1 MAPDAA
7 GVGRA
12 REFARALKVDLAI
25 VDHRGTTDLPYS
37 RIVGDVKGR
46 RVIIL
51 DDMVDTGRTLVR
63 ACEGA
68 TAAGAAIVDAYCVHG
83 IFSGIAVERLEASPL
98 RSVTVADTVPLS
110 EKARRSGKIRTVSIA
125 PMLAKVIKCIHHEES
140 VSALFAQRMT
150 PSNLL
155 RRRIAMDVDLSVQV
169 RTKTGKGPARR
180 LRRKETVPAIL
191 YGPKTAPVPL
201 AVPAMPLLKL
211 LRDMGEE
218 SKLIRLR
225 HRRRAR
231 ISRFR
236 QALIR
241 EVQTHPVRRRFLH
254 VDFYEVPL
262 DQPIL
267 VEVPVE
273 LDGESIGEK
282 KGGVLNLIRRTLS
295 VRCLPGE
302 IPERVHIDI
311 SGMDL
316 GSSVHVAD
324 LIGRVPFELMDD
336 KSTAVVAMVVPEE
349 MTKAAETPEEEQA

>member
-1 MAPDAA
+1 
-7 GVGRA
+7 
-12 REFARALKVDLAI
+12 
-25 VDHRGTTDLPYS
+25 
-37 RIVGDVKGR
+37 
-46 RVIIL
+46 
-51 DDMVDTGRTLVR
+51 
-63 ACEGA
+63 
-68 TAAGAAIVDAYCVHG
+68 
-83 IFSGIAVERLEASPL
+83 
-98 RSVTVADTVPLS
+98 
-110 EKARRSGKIRTVSIA
+110 
-125 PMLAKVIKCIHHEES
+125 
-140 VSALFAQRMT
+140 
-150 PSNLL
+150 
-155 RRRIAMDVDLSVQV
+155 MDVDLSVQV

-180 LRRKETVPAIL
+180 LRAKETVPAIL

-201 AVPAMPLLKL
+201 AVPALPLLKL

-218 SKLIRLR
+218 SKLIRLV
-225 HRRRAR
+225 
-231 ISRFR
+231 IGQGPDQQVR

-262 DQPIL
+262 DQLIL

-273 LDGESIGEK
+273 LDGEAVGEK

-349 MTKAAETPEEEQA
+349 MTKAAETAEEEQE